1 VQFMRHFK
9 GGACYK
15 CLGTSGIVSDYRLGD
30 RASIPGRGKEFS
42 SSLSVQTTSKSL
54 SHGYQG

>member
-9 GGACYK
+9 GVARYK
-15 CLGTSGIVSDYRLGD
+15 CLGASGIVSDYRLDD

-42 SSLSVQTTSKSL
+42 SSQSVQTTSKSL
-54 SHGYQG
+54 SHGYRG